1 MNISGVKDAY
11 EIQWAKTPKEVV
23 QAQALRYE
31 VFAQEL
37 KATLPSFSNGLDIDP
52 YDEFCDHLLI
62 RHLPSE
68 QVVGTYRVLN
78 PESAKRC
85 GKLYSESEFQLD
97 ALNPIRSELVEVG
110 RSCVHPDFRH
120 GGVILALW
128 RGLGQY
134 MKANHYRWMLGC
146 ASVSL
151 GDGGHLAASLNR
163 SFKANPKLDPGLHV
177 EPIHPLQLDGLQND
191 LDVQPPPLLKGY
203 IRLGAKICGD
213 PAHDKQFNTA
223 DFLTLLD
230 CNAMRMSY
238 IKHFMT

>member
-1 MNISGVKDAY
+1 
-11 EIQWAKTPKEVV
+11 
-23 QAQALRYE
+23 
-31 VFAQEL
+31 
-37 KATLPSFSNGLDIDP
+37 
-52 YDEFCDHLLI
+52 
-62 RHLPSE
+62 
-68 QVVGTYRVLN
+68 
-78 PESAKRC
+78 
-85 GKLYSESEFQLD
+85 
-97 ALNPIRSELVEVG
+97 
-110 RSCVHPDFRH
+110 
-120 GGVILALW
+120 
-128 RGLGQY
+128 

-151 GDGGHLAASLNR
+151 SDGGHLAASLNR
-163 SFKANPKLDPGLHV
+163 SFKADPKLDSGLQV
-177 EPIHPLQLDGLQND
+177 EPIHPLQLDGLQNN